1 MKARPLDFQIPEVPM
16 RAGFWIGFSFLSLLF
31 AAFLELNK
39 NTMAG
44 WILLAILVALFI
56 LVYRNVLLQRPWYLK
71 LAFWLLYIALFAGI
85 AAITWPP
92 VRAIA
97 ASEDRNPEATTAVR
111 TDKGLV
117 SGVTTAGGAVEVFA
131 GIPYAKPPVGELR
144 WKAPQEP
151 DAWEGVLV
159 CDHFAPMSMQ
169 KTNLPFYDSLVR
181 IIGYHDYR
189 ISLSDNYIPP
199 VSEDSLYL
207 NVWKPA
213 GDVHGLPVLVYIHGG
228 SLQTGQSWY
237 SDYNGTTFAKEGIV
251 VVNLSYRLG
260 VFGFL
265 ADSELLES
273 EGTTG
278 NYGLL
283 DQIMALEWVQK
294 NIEAFGGDPS
304 NVTIAGESA
313 GAVCIDALC
322 VSPLAKGLFRRAI
335 LESST
340 LSCVEPP
347 HSYRTLDDALSS
359 GKALMERYN
368 ASSISDLKEL
378 SAKAIVGEMD
388 TQHHLT
394 VDGYALPDSPYNLRR
409 AGIHNEEA
417 ILHGFNDRESGPFI
431 IFNHA
436 NMKNYETKVRAYF
449 KEYADDVL
457 AVYPAETDSE
467 ADEYW
472 AEIYGA
478 VFFNYPHYCLNRLA
492 TSEGIPVYE
501 YLFTKTNGRLS
512 SWHSGEL
519 IYAFNRIPD
528 DSGLFDISDRN
539 LAADMNSYWRNF
551 ITCGDPNGEGLPDFP
566 QNTDS
571 KNLLEL
577 GTEIRVIDEPYLALY
592 GILDRIQASRVSAS
606 D

>member
-39 NTMAG
+39 NTIAG
-44 WILLAILVALFI
+44 WILLAILAALFI
-56 LVYRNVLLQRPWYLK
+56 VLYRNVLLQRPWYLK

-97 ASEDRNPEATTAVR
+97 ASEDRNPEATAAVR

-169 KTNLPFYDSLVR
+169 KTNLPVYDSLVR

-431 IFNHA
+431 IFSHA
-436 NMKNYETKVRAYF
+436 SMKNYETKVRAYF

-492 TSEGIPVYE
+492 ASEGIPVYE

-551 ITCGDPNGEGLPDFP
+551 ITCGNPNGEGLPDFP

-571 KNLLEL
+571 KKLLEL
-577 GTEIRVIDEPYLALY
+577 GTEISVIDEPYLALY
-592 GILDRIQASRVSAS
+592 GILDRMQASRVSAS

>member
-1 MKARPLDFQIPEVPM
+1 
-16 RAGFWIGFSFLSLLF
+16 
-31 AAFLELNK
+31 
-39 NTMAG
+39 MAG
-44 WILLAILVALFI
+44 WILFAILVALLI
-56 LVYRNVLLQRPWYLK
+56 SVYRNVLIQKPWYLK
-71 LAFWLLYIALFAGI
+71 LAFWLLYMALFAGI
-85 AAITWPP
+85 VAITWPP
-92 VRAIA
+92 VRAIP
-97 ASEDRNPEATTAVR
+97 ASEDKNPEATAAVR

-131 GIPYAKPPVGELR
+131 GIPYAKPPVGDLR
-144 WKAPQEP
+144 WTTPQEP

-159 CDHFAPMSMQ
+159 CDTFAPMSMQ
-169 KTNLPFYDSLVR
+169 KTNLPIYDSLTR

-189 ISLSDNYIPP
+189 ISLRDNYIPP

-213 GDVHGLPVLVYIHGG
+213 GDVHDLPVLVYIHGG

-265 ADSELLES
+265 ADSGLLES

-368 ASSISDLKEL
+368 ASSISDLKKL

-431 IFNHA
+431 IFSHA

-492 TSEGIPVYE
+492 ASEGIPVYE

-592 GILDRIQASRVSAS
+592 GILDRMQASRVSTS

>member
-1 MKARPLDFQIPEVPM
+1 M

-31 AAFLELNK
+31 AAVLELNK
-39 NTMAG
+39 NTILG
-44 WILLAILVALFI
+44 WILFAVLIAAFI
-56 LVYRNVLLQRPWYLK
+56 LVYGQVLVSKPWFLK
-71 LAFWLLYIALFAGI
+71 LVGWFLYVALFAGI
-85 AAITWPP
+85 VAITWPP

-97 ASEDRNPEATTAVR
+97 ASEDKNPSATAAIR

-117 SGVTTAGGAVEVFA
+117 SGVTTAGGAVEVYA
-131 GIPYAKPPVGELR
+131 GIPYAKPPVGDLR
-144 WKAPQEP
+144 WKAPQEAE
-151 DAWEGVLV
+151 AWDGVLV
-159 CDHFAPMSMQ
+159 CDRFAPMSMQ
-169 KTNLPFYDSLVR
+169 VTNLPIYNSLTR

-189 ISLSDNYIPP
+189 ISLKDNFVPP

-213 GDVHGLPVLVYIHGG
+213 GEVHGRPVLVYIHGG

-237 SDYNGTTFAKEGIV
+237 SDYNGTSFAKEGTV
-251 VVNLSYRLG
+251 VVSLSYRLG

-265 ADSELLES
+265 ADSELLEAD
-273 EGTTG
+273 GTTG

-283 DQIMALEWVQK
+283 DQILALKWVQK

-313 GAVCIDALC
+313 GSVCIDALC
-322 VSPLAKGLFRRAI
+322 VSPLAKGLFKRAI

-340 LSCVEPP
+340 LACVEPP
-347 HSYRTLDDALSS
+347 HSYRPLAEALSS
-359 GKALMERYN
+359 GKALREKYK
-368 ASSISDLKEL
+368 ASSVSDLKKL
-378 SAKAIVGEMD
+378 SAKAIVGEMN

-409 AGIHNEEA
+409 AGIHNEES
-417 ILHGFNDRESGPFI
+417 ILHGFNDKESGPFI
-431 IFNHA
+431 IFSHA
-436 NMKNYETKVRAYF
+436 NLKNYESKVRAYF
-449 KEYADDVL
+449 KDHADEIL
-457 AVYPAETDSE
+457 EIYPAKTDEE

-492 TSEGIPVYE
+492 VREGIPVYE
-501 YLFTKTNGRLS
+501 YLFTKSNGMLS

-519 IYAFNRIPD
+519 IYAFNRIPE
-528 DSGLFDISDRN
+528 DSRLFDKADRD
-539 LAADMNSYWRNF
+539 LAVTMNSYWRNF
-551 ITCGDPNGEGLPDFP
+551 ITSGNPNGEGLPVFP

-571 KNLLEL
+571 RKLMEL
-577 GTEIRVIDEPYLALY
+577 GSEVRVIDEPYLALY
-592 GILDRIQASRVSAS
+592 EILDRMQGWNP
-606 D
+606 

>member
-1 MKARPLDFQIPEVPM
+1 M
-16 RAGFWIGFSFLSLLF
+16 RAGFWIGFSFLSLIF
-31 AAFLELNK
+31 AAALELNK
-39 NTMAG
+39 NTILG
-44 WILLAILVALFI
+44 WILFAVLIAAFI
-56 LVYRNVLLQRPWYLK
+56 LAYGKLLVSKPWYLR
-71 LAFWLLYIALFAGI
+71 FVGWILYVVLFAGVV
-85 AAITWPP
+85 AITWPP

-97 ASEDRNPEATTAVR
+97 ASEDKNPAVTGAVR
-111 TDKGLV
+111 TEKGLV
-117 SGVTTAGGAVEVFA
+117 SGVTTAGGAVEVYA
-131 GIPYAKPPVGELR
+131 GIPYAKPPVGDLR
-144 WKAPQEP
+144 WQAPQEAESW
-151 DAWEGVLV
+151 DGVLV
-159 CDHFAPMSMQ
+159 CDRFAPMSMQ
-169 KTNLPFYDSLVR
+169 KTNLPIYNSLTR

-189 ISLSDNYIPP
+189 ISLKDNFIPP

-207 NVWKPA
+207 NVWKPT
-213 GDVHGLPVLVYIHGG
+213 GEVHGLPVLVYIHGG

-237 SDYNGTTFAKEGIV
+237 SDYNGTSFAKEGIIV
-251 VVNLSYRLG
+251 VSLSYRLG
-260 VFGFL
+260 VFGFF

-313 GAVCIDALC
+313 GSVCIDALC

-340 LSCVEPP
+340 LACVEPP
-347 HSYRTLDDALSS
+347 HSYRLLREALSS
-359 GKALMERYN
+359 GKALREKYK
-368 ASSISDLKEL
+368 ATSVSDLKQL
-378 SAKAIVGEMD
+378 SAKTIVGEMN

-431 IFNHA
+431 IFSHA
-436 NMKNYETKVRAYF
+436 NLKNYEAKIRAYF
-449 KEYADDVL
+449 KDYADEIL
-457 AVYPAETDSE
+457 EIYPAKTDKE

-492 TSEGIPVYE
+492 VREGIPVYE
-501 YLFTKTNGRLS
+501 YLFTKSNGMLS

-519 IYAFNRIPD
+519 IYAFNRIPE
-528 DSGLFDISDRN
+528 DSKLFDKADRN
-539 LAADMNSYWRNF
+539 LAATMNSYWGNF
-551 ITCGDPNGEGLPDFP
+551 ITSGNPNGAGLPVFP

-571 KNLLEL
+571 RKLVEL
-577 GTEIRVIDEPYLALY
+577 GAEVRVIDEPYLALY
-592 GILDRIQASRVSAS
+592 EIMDRMQGWNP
-606 D
+606 

>member
-1 MKARPLDFQIPEVPM
+1 
-16 RAGFWIGFSFLSLLF
+16 
-31 AAFLELNK
+31 
-39 NTMAG
+39 
-44 WILLAILVALFI
+44 
-56 LVYRNVLLQRPWYLK
+56 
-71 LAFWLLYIALFAGI
+71 
-85 AAITWPP
+85 
-92 VRAIA
+92 
-97 ASEDRNPEATTAVR
+97 
-111 TDKGLV
+111 
-117 SGVTTAGGAVEVFA
+117 
-131 GIPYAKPPVGELR
+131 
-144 WKAPQEP
+144 
-151 DAWEGVLV
+151 
-159 CDHFAPMSMQ
+159 MQ
-169 KTNLPFYDSLVR
+169 KTNLPVYDSLVR

-213 GDVHGLPVLVYIHGG
+213 GDVHDLPVLVYIHGG

-283 DQIMALEWVQK
+283 DQIQALEWVQK
-294 NIEAFGGDPS
+294 NIEAVGGDPS

-378 SAKAIVGEMD
+378 SAKTIVGEMD

-409 AGIHNEEA
+409 AEIHNEEA

-431 IFNHA
+431 IFSHA

-492 TSEGIPVYE
+492 ASEGIPVYE

-571 KNLLEL
+571 RKLLEL
-577 GTEIRVIDEPYLALY
+577 GTEIRVIDEPYIALY
-592 GILDRIQASRVSAS
+592 GILDRMQVPRVSAS